1 MATPTQATTQSA
13 SSPSSTIL
21 ASPNANAYSWG
32 RVAKQRRVLKVVLF
46 VLAIVVIGIVL
57 LTGFVLYP
65 KCNMTQV
72 HGFFTCN
79 CPANAI
85 YNPATSECVCAD
97 TGGGEVAACDSDA
110 VRFLYAQEPDIVF
123 Q

>member
-1 MATPTQATTQSA
+1 MATPTQATTPSA
-13 SSPSSTIL
+13 SSTSSTIP